1 MKFILLLLSAG
12 KLGKLLTTG
21 GTMVLSVFA
30 YALVYGWGYAVGLV
44 GLIFVHEMG
53 HFIAAR
59 RCGLNV
65 GAPVFIPFVGAWVA
79 LKTTDLNAETEAYVA
94 LAGPV
99 LGSVGAFACYLV
111 ALENGQ
117 PLWMAIA
124 YGGFFINLFNLLPLR
139 PLDGGRIVRAISARL
154 WWVGLPVLALV
165 FWWRPSPLLFIIGL
179 LALPDLWTQYKGRV
193 DASAAAVPPAV
204 RLKYGAAY
212 LGLLAGLA
220 VMALEA
226 QQRLAPLH

>member
-12 KLGKLLTTG
+12 KLGKLLASG
-21 GTMVLSVFA
+21 GSMLLSVFA

-44 GLIFVHEMG
+44 AMILLHEMG

-59 RCGLNV
+59 QCGLEPR
-65 GAPVFIPFVGAWVA
+65 APMFIPFVGAWVSFKA
-79 LKTTDLNAETEAYVA
+79 EDLDAATHARVA

-99 LGSVGAFACYLV
+99 LGAVAAFVCYLL
-111 ALENGQ
+111 ALDNGP

-124 YGGFFINLFNLLPLR
+124 YGGFFINLINLIPLR
-139 PLDGGRIVRAISARL
+139 PFDGGHVVHAISARL

-165 FWWRPSPLLFIIGL
+165 FWWRPSPVLLIIGL
-179 LALPDLWTQYKGRV
+179 LALLSLWGQRKGQGGVSPQPMSEAQRW
-193 DASAAAVPPAV
+193 
-204 RLKYGAAY
+204 KFGAAY

-226 QQRLAPLH
+226 QQRLAPVH